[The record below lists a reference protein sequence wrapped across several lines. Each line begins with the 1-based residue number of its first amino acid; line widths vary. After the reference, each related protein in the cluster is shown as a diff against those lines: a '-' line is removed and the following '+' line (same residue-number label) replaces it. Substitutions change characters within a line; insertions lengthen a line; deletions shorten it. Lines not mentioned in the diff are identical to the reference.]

1 MKNSNKNNIKIFD
14 KHKSNIVGV
23 GVLDDPKTKQKHT
36 NNPLS
41 INPTSNIKFPTS
53 NSAITLIAL
62 IITIIV
68 LLILAGVTLNMVM
81 GENGLFG
88 KANNAKEQTQ
98 KSTAEETIKLAV
110 LENSTKEAAGE
121 TALNNTELKADIA
134 NKLKELGYTVA
145 EDNNVVTYYEDKT
158 INIEDYLKIE
168 KQKTTEITASDI
180 KNHPDW
186 YYGKEVDYTSANG
199 QDDWKIFHSDGTNIY
214 LITGNYVKVT
224 DDNGKID
231 TNKLNAG
238 TKMQI
243 ADSTANYRVYWD
255 SSNLPRFSTDE
266 DNISDAIFEKF
277 KVKKDIYNINNH
289 KENRN
294 SKCTSTLLNSSYWTG
309 YIDSSKGDNQYA
321 IGGPTIELW
330 MDSWNA
336 RYTNEEDQLYCNN
349 SSESGYYVGS
359 ISEPTQHQTNQNKKN
374 ENGGEL
380 YYANNYSA
388 LTDGNYPVNYYWT
401 ASPSAFDV
409 NFAFYVHYAGFIYDI
424 NTSTDSRFRYGG
436 LRPVVCLTS
445 NISLK

>member
-1 MKNSNKNNIKIFD
+1 MKNTNKNNIKTFD
-14 KHKSNIVGV
+14 KHKSNVVGV
-23 GVLDDPKTKQKHT
+23 GVPDDPKEKYKFA
-36 NNPLS
+36 NKPLS
-41 INPTSNIKFPTS
+41 NIQTSNIKFPTS

-81 GENGLFG
+81 GENGIFG

-224 DDNGKID
+224 DDEGNID
-231 TNKLNAG
+231 TSKLNPN
-238 TKMQI
+238 TKIQI
-243 ADSTANYRVYWD
+243 ADSTANYRVYWN

-266 DNISDAIFEKF
+266 DNITDAIFEKF
-277 KVKKDIYNINNH
+277 KVKKDIYNINNY

-309 YIDSSKGDNQYA
+309 YIDNSKGDNQYA
-321 IGGPTIELW
+321 IGGPTVELW

-336 RYTNEEDQLYCNN
+336 RYTNEEDQLYCDSANEN
-349 SSESGYYVGS
+349 GNYVGKS
-359 ISEPTQHQTNQNKKN
+359 SSPSSDIVHLNQNKD
-374 ENGGEL
+374 NGGEL
-380 YYANNYSA
+380 YFANNYSS
-388 LTDGNYPVNYYWT
+388 LKDGTNMVECYWL
-401 ASPSAFDV
+401 ASPSA
-409 NFAFYVHYAGFIYDI
+409 YAGYCLYYVDNCYIRTAGYDGY
-424 NTSTDSRFRYGG
+424 SYGKSG

>member
-36 NNPLS
+36 NKPLS
-41 INPTSNIKFPTS
+41 NNPTSNIKFPTS

-224 DDNGKID
+224 DDNGKI
-231 TNKLNAG
+231 NSQKLNTEN
-238 TKMQI
+238 TKI
-243 ADSTANYRVYWD
+243 KKSDATANYRV
-255 SSNLPRFSTDE
+255 NCINPPTFNEIADE
-266 DNISDAIFEKF
+266 IIPKF
-277 KVKKDIYNINNH
+277 KINTNVFNINSH
-289 KENRN
+289 KSNYN
-294 SKCTSTLLNSSYWTG
+294 AQFVSTFLNQNYWNG
-309 YIDSSKGDNQYA
+309 YIDNSKGSNQIA
-321 IGGPTIELW
+321 IGGSTVQLW

-336 RYTNEEDQLYCNN
+336 RYPDQEVYCDSANKN
-349 SSESGYYVGS
+349 GYFVGKSSGS
-359 ISEPTQHQTNQNKKN
+359 VAMGISLNQN
-374 ENGGEL
+374 NGEEL
-380 YYANNYSA
+380 YFLNC
-388 LTDGNYPVNYYWT
+388 LTDGNETVYYYWL
-401 ASPSAFDV
+401 ASPSANGSSDILY
-409 NFAFYVHYAGFIYDI
+409 AHHYRDI
-424 NTSTDSRFRYGG
+424 KYSSCTAYNGG
-436 LRPVVCLTS
+436 LRPVVCLQS